1 MNFLKRKQAVVVVAT
16 HSLEIYL
23 KTWWSLKKFGWA
35 SPLSFSAQNSQF
47 TASASM
53 SLLTWII
60 VKLVD
65 KTMQSNYSCF
75 SLHVKRKKILTLTV
89 FTWLKKPRWRPCLVT
104 SQTTSSAT
112 NHKIYLILERRSK
125 AFHWRQ
131 KNVPSHILEKLLSL
145 AVAIKLAWTVEVIL
159 QLFSERRKRLE
170 GGKG

>member
-131 KNVPSHILEKLLSL
+131 NRFEILEH
-145 AVAIKLAWTVEVIL
+145 IKNSREGFHQTPSALTPRWGYDFECT
-159 QLFSERRKRLE
+159 SE
-170 GGKG
+170 G